1 MLQLVLT
8 GVMLGIILA
17 ILTSLMWNVA
27 PIIQKE
33 ALGGMEDIDAATA
46 LKNTKVLFT
55 NKKWVVGFIMAVA
68 GGITYIFATEMAGIV
83 VVQPLMN
90 VGLIVLAI
98 LANRRLGEV
107 IDTKAIIGIILL
119 ICTPVFIA
127 LGGVT
132 EPIMFTDYIGLFLY
146 SAVMGIAIVVMV
158 PFTKRNPLLWGP
170 ITSCLQ
176 GLAAQFTQWF
186 TLALFGTDGLMA
198 GFIAGLF
205 PLILM
210 LIFTFVAG
218 VYTISIG
225 LQQNPAARFN
235 SITGTLSIFIIV
247 VGGILIFGQ
256 TITNIPLYGIG
267 LSFGIIGVILLSK
280 YQE

>member
-1 MLQLVLT
+1 
-8 GVMLGIILA
+8 
-17 ILTSLMWNVA
+17 
-27 PIIQKE
+27 
-33 ALGGMEDIDAATA
+33 MEDIDAATA

-55 NKKWVVGFIMAVA
+55 NKQWVA
-68 GGITYIFATEMAGIV
+68 GFLLAILGGIAYIFATEMAGIV

-107 IDTKAIIGIILL
+107 IDTTAIIGIILL

-127 LGGVT
+127 FGGVT
-132 EPIMFTDYIGLFLY
+132 EPIMFTDYTWLLLY
-146 SAVMGIAIVVMV
+146 SAAMGIGIVLMV
-158 PFTKRNPLLWGP
+158 PATKRKPILWGP
-170 ITSCLQ
+170 ITSCFQ

-186 TLALFGTDGLMA
+186 TLALFGADGLIT
-198 GFIAGLF
+198 GFIAALF

-218 VYTISIG
+218 VYTVSIG

-235 SITGTLSIFIIV
+235 PITGTLSIFLTI
-247 VGGILIFGQ
+247 VGGLLIFGQ
-256 TITNIPLYGIG
+256 TITSIPLYGMG
-267 LSFGIIGVILLSK
+267 LLFGIIGMILLSR
-280 YQE
+280 YQKQLD

>member
-1 MLQLVLT
+1 MLQLVIT

-17 ILTSLMWNVA
+17 IITSLMWNVA

-33 ALGGMEDIDAATA
+33 ALGEMEDIDAATA

-55 NKKWVVGFIMAVA
+55 NKRWVAGFLMAVG
-68 GGITYIFATEMAGIV
+68 GGIAYIFATEMAGIV

-107 IDTKAIIGIILL
+107 IDTTASIGIILL
-119 ICTPVFIA
+119 ICTPLFIA

-132 EPIMFTDYIGLFLY
+132 EPIMFTDYTGLLLY

-158 PFTKRNPLLWGP
+158 PATKRNPLLWGP

-176 GLAAQFTQWF
+176 GLSAQFTQWF
-186 TLALFGTDGLMA
+186 TLALFGAEGLIA
-198 GFIAGLF
+198 GFIEALF
-205 PLILM
+205 PLIMM

-267 LSFGIIGVILLSK
+267 LAFGIIGVILLSK
-280 YQE
+280 YQK

>member
-1 MLQLVLT
+1 MLQLILT

-33 ALGGMEDIDAATA
+33 ALGEMEDIDAATA
-46 LKNTKVLFT
+46 LKNTKVLFK
-55 NKKWVVGFIMAVA
+55 NRRWVA
-68 GGITYIFATEMAGIV
+68 GFLLAVLGGLTYIFATELAGIV

-90 VGLIVLAI
+90 VGLIALAI
-98 LANRRLGEV
+98 LATRRLGEEF
-107 IDTKAIIGIILL
+107 DTTAIIGIILL
-119 ICTPVFIA
+119 ICTPIFIA
-127 LGGVT
+127 FGGVT
-132 EPIMFTDYIGLFLY
+132 EPIMFTDFTGLLIY
-146 SAVMGIAIVVMV
+146 SAVMGIAIVVMLPV
-158 PFTKRNPLLWGP
+158 SKSKPLLWGP

-186 TLALFGTDGLMA
+186 TLALFGAEGLIA

-210 LIFTFVAG
+210 GIFTFVAG

-225 LQQNPAARFN
+225 LQQNPASRFN

-247 VGGILIFGQ
+247 VGGILIYSQ
-256 TITNIPLYGIG
+256 TITNIPLYAIG
-267 LSFGIIGVILLSK
+267 LTFGIIGMILLSRYHK
-280 YQE
+280 

>member
-1 MLQLVLT
+1 
-8 GVMLGIILA
+8 
-17 ILTSLMWNVA
+17 
-27 PIIQKE
+27 
-33 ALGGMEDIDAATA
+33 
-46 LKNTKVLFT
+46 
-55 NKKWVVGFIMAVA
+55 
-68 GGITYIFATEMAGIV
+68 
-83 VVQPLMN
+83 
-90 VGLIVLAI
+90 LAI

-107 IDTKAIIGIILL
+107 IDTKAIVGIVLL

-127 LGGVT
+127 FGGVT
-132 EPIMFTDYIGLFLY
+132 EPIMFTDYTGLLLY
-146 SAVMGIAIVVMV
+146 SVVTGIAAVVMV
-158 PFTKRNPLLWGP
+158 PLTKRNPLLWGP

-186 TLALFGTDGLMA
+186 TLALFGAGGLMA
-198 GFIAGLF
+198 GFIAGLI

-247 VGGILIFGQ
+247 IGGILIFGQ
-256 TITNIPLYGIG
+256 TIANIPLYSIG
-267 LSFGIIGVILLSK
+267 LVFGIAGVILLSK

>member
-1 MLQLVLT
+1 MLQLILS

-17 ILTSLMWNVA
+17 ILTSLMWNVD

-33 ALGGMEDIDAATA
+33 ALADMEDIDAATA

-55 NKKWVVGFIMAVA
+55 NKRWVVGFLLAVV
-68 GGITYIFATEMAGIV
+68 GGLTYILATEMAGIV

-90 VGLIVLAI
+90 VGLIVSAI

-107 IDTKAIIGIILL
+107 IDTKASIGIILL

-132 EPIMFTDYIGLFLY
+132 EPIMFTDFTGLILY
-146 SAVMGIAIVVMV
+146 SAVMGISIILMFPA
-158 PFTKRNPLLWGP
+158 TKHRPIIWGP

-176 GLAAQFTQWF
+176 GLAAQSTQWF
-186 TLALFGTDGLMA
+186 TLTLFGEEGL
-198 GFIAGLF
+198 IAGLIAGLL

-210 LIFTFVAG
+210 VIFTFVAG

-225 LQQNPAARFN
+225 LQKNPAARFN
-235 SITGTLSIFIIV
+235 AITGTLSIFIIV
-247 VGGILIFGQ
+247 IGGILIFGQ
-256 TITNIPLYGIG
+256 TIANIPLYSIG
-267 LSFGIIGVILLSK
+267 LLFGIAGVILLSK